1 MPEGN
6 KKIKIAIV
14 IDSYVRGGV
23 ALALKTFLQ
32 FLAQQSCEITLFV
45 KDFEPT
51 QMLPVPEGVVCCP
64 WEAEQSSDIHHR
76 LCALLNWRNFGRK
89 SVYQAR
95 CRKMFPGEYD
105 CVIGY
110 QMITNTVTVVTLEK
124 IQAKRKILWLH
135 GKKNFR
141 EKDLPFYDALYS
153 KADKIVCV
161 SSETEERFRRLM
173 PKCAQKTVTI
183 HNFYD
188 IPHILRQSEA
198 PAEGMT
204 LEPRSMTIVSVGRLS
219 KEKGFDRVPAV
230 AQKLV
235 ETGYSFHWYVVGDGE
250 KRAELEA
257 EIEKEGLASCVHL
270 LGYRKNP
277 YPYVRHCDIYV
288 QPSYT
293 EGFCTS
299 TMEAKILHKPV
310 VTTDVPGMREQFV
323 DGENGLIVE
332 SSVDGIYTGIR
343 KLLDDSNLMEKIKEN
358 LRSESVSNMEALRQT
373 MEVINGKQ
381 A

>member
-1 MPEGN
+1 MCEKN
-6 KKIKIAIV
+6 DKAKVAILV
-14 IDSYVRGGV
+14 DKYVRGGV
-23 ALALKTFLQ
+23 ALALQNFLQ
-32 FLAQQSCEITLFV
+32 VLARESCQITLFV
-45 KDFEPT
+45 RDFDLSK
-51 QMLPVPEGVVCCP
+51 MLPVPDGILCCP
-64 WEAEQSSDIHHR
+64 WEEYQKNAWRNRICSW
-76 LCALLNWRNFGRK
+76 LNWRNFGRK
-89 SVYQAR
+89 TVYQAR
-95 CRKMFPGEYD
+95 CRKVFPGEFD
-105 CVIGY
+105 CAIAY
-110 QMITNTVTVVTLEK
+110 HMIPNDVAVVALEK

-161 SSETEERFRRLM
+161 SRETEERFQRLM
-173 PKCAQKTVTI
+173 PKCAKKTVTI

-198 PAEGMT
+198 PAEDMA
-204 LEPRSMTIVSVGRLS
+204 LEPQSVTIVSVGRLS

-230 AQKLV
+230 AKKLM
-235 ETGYSFHWYVVGDGE
+235 EAGHNFRWYIVGGGE
-250 KRAELEA
+250 KKVELE
-257 EIEKEGLASCVHL
+257 EKIEKESLTSYVHL

-277 YPYVRHCDIYV
+277 YPYIKQCDIYV

-343 KLLDDSNLMEKIKEN
+343 KLLDNPDLMEKIRSN
-358 LRSESVSNMEALRQT
+358 LQLKPVSNAEALRQT
-373 MEVINGKQ
+373 IDVINGTE